1 MQDINNKLAALVDL
15 LTKMLAAQGKTNELL
30 YIIIDKLDAIHAAQN
45 L

>member
-1 MQDINNKLAALVDL
+1 MQDINNKLTALVDL

-30 YIIIDKLDAIHAAQN
+30 YTIIDKLDVIHAAQQ

>member
-30 YIIIDKLDAIHAAQN
+30 YIIIDKLDVIHAAQK